1 MSESKNLYNMT
12 SETHTLTGQLGNK
25 IQLFI
30 EEFVNLKTN
39 WSNFENEIEK
49 REKINSIHNSLG
61 DINNLIS
68 NLKMLLTSI
77 EEIQNKNDDSKVNID
92 ELTEAR
98 NKLLEQ
104 SKEKARK
111 IDSLI
116 NSLQS
121 LDRDIQTYF
130 TLKEDS

>member
-30 EEFVNLKTN
+30 EEFVTLKSN

-49 REKINSIHNSLG
+49 KEKINSIHNSLG

-68 NLKMLLTSI
+68 NLKELLTSI
-77 EEIQNKNDDSKVNID
+77 EEMHNKNENSKVNID
-92 ELTEAR
+92 ELIEAR
-98 NKLLEQ
+98 NKLLKQ
-104 SKEKARK
+104 SKEKAKK
-111 IDSLI
+111 IDSLM

>member
-30 EEFVNLKTN
+30 EEFVTLKSN

-49 REKINSIHNSLG
+49 KEKINSIHNSLG

-68 NLKMLLTSI
+68 NLKELLTSI
-77 EEIQNKNDDSKVNID
+77 EEMHNKVY
-92 ELTEAR
+92 
-98 NKLLEQ
+98 
-104 SKEKARK
+104 K
-111 IDSLI
+111 I
-116 NSLQS
+116 
-121 LDRDIQTYF
+121 Y
-130 TLKEDS
+130 